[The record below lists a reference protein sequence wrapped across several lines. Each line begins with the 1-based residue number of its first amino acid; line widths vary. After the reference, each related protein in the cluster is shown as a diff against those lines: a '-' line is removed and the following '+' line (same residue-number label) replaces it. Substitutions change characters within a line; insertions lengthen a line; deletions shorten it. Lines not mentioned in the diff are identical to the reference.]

1 MERREVFAQIPNAE
15 HVRDQVPIVLQ
26 LAACLFKRQHHQ
38 PLIITQDQDILVPLQ
53 LPAGGAAVTVR
64 EKACGQ

>member
-1 MERREVFAQIPNAE
+1 MERGEVFAQVLNAE

-53 LPAGGAAVTVR
+53 LPGGGAALTVIK
-64 EKACGQ
+64 KACGH